1 MYLQIPNFSSTDT
14 RNNGSSFSVRAFFE
28 PKAIELVSSKTFGWE
43 TGNEEEDK
51 GRRLLISFNEVYK
64 YLQCQK
70 MKQHHLHLEEKRKW
84 L

>member
-1 MYLQIPNFSSTDT
+1 MGNF
-14 RNNGSSFSVRAFFE
+14 
-28 PKAIELVSSKTFGWE
+28 
-43 TGNEEEDK
+43 GNKEEDK